1 MRALSTNQSDLRSY
15 EISSKEERL
24 SVAEGELI
32 DFIRQASDLVG
43 PGLEGYLT
51 EIWLDELACM
61 GSMPPPASPDWRRVS
76 FAALRTLRAQLE
88 MPELFLASFERA
100 E

>member
-1 MRALSTNQSDLRSY
+1 MRALTTNQSDLRSHG
-15 EISSKEERL
+15 IASKEERL

-32 DFIRQASDLVG
+32 AFVRQASDLVG

-61 GSMPPPASPDWRRVS
+61 GCMPSPGSPDWQRVS
-76 FAALRTLRAQLE
+76 HAASRTLRAQLE